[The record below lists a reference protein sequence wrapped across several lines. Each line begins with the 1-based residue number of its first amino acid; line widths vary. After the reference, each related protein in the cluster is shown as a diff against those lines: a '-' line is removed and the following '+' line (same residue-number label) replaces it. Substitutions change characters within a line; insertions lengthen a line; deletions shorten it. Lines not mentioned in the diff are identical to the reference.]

1 MGLFTL
7 FASLVSTINDTIK
20 ESNKRQRETKVYN
33 SYEDLDF
40 ANIDS
45 VTIVNTEMTYRIETE
60 EEFDPVMTNFLTDMD
75 GWQHYETKTVEYEV
89 ENGYEYT
96 FLIHYTNG
104 KSISRTYHES
114 HPTAQRLLE
123 IEEESNLF
131 TELEDSINEVNEI
144 LNDTTQW
151 GSPFDY
157 NEVASKFS
165 QMAKL
170 YNLQE
175 NPTEQELIEATRLK
189 TTSMLMSNR
198 KEYLES
204 IQELL
209 FFILAES
216 EKDNDDFNISNIRD
230 FMFTQ
235 NTAKGVDAFAI
246 LDVYEDVTDDI
257 VIAYERRRGF
267 NKFRKV
273 LIATFGNNK
282 AKIQYDD
289 VIVWD
294 MKILITAY
302 MKAFKKAAVSSI
314 QPQIKSQPK
323 ENFVVIDFETTGTN
337 YNYNSPDMDEI
348 LSVSII
354 NQDGEELLHTL
365 CNTERKKSWYGAQR
379 IHGIS
384 PQDVQGKPTFSQILP
399 QVLEILSSV
408 DFVIAYNIIF
418 EYNFVKSYIK
428 RSNPI
433 YSVDYHINWAMHKD
447 PMHMYAEYIG
457 SRKWFKLSEAAK
469 SFGYNFNPHDSLE
482 DVKATL
488 FLYNQLK

>member
-1 MGLFTL
+1 MLFGRKCKYCRNEYSSFKHTRCPYCGD
-7 FASLVSTINDTIK
+7 I
-20 ESNKRQRETKVYN
+20 
-33 SYEDLDF
+33 DF

-45 VTIVNTEMTYRIETE
+45 VTIMDTEMTYRTETE

-96 FLIHYTNG
+96 FLIYYTNG

-144 LNDTTQW
+144 LNDTPQW

-170 YNLQE
+170 YNLSS
-175 NPTEQELIEATRLK
+175 NPTEQELIEASRLK
-189 TTSMLMSNR
+189 ITSILMSDM
-198 KEYLES
+198 KEYVES

-209 FFILAES
+209 FYILAENS
-216 EKDNDDFNISNIRD
+216 DDNDDFAVSNIQD
-230 FMFTQ
+230 IIFTQ
-235 NTAKGVDAFAI
+235 NTATGVDAFAI
-246 LDVYEDVTDDI
+246 LDANEDITDST
-257 VIAYERRRGF
+257 VIAYERKRDF
-267 NKFRKV
+267 NDFRKI
-273 LIATFGNNK
+273 LIATLGNNK
-282 AKIQYDD
+282 AKIQYDN

-294 MKILITAY
+294 MKMLISAY
-302 MKAFKKAAVSSI
+302 MKAFEKAVSK
-314 QPQIKSQPK
+314 QVKSESKQNTK

-337 YNYNSPDMDEI
+337 YNCNSPDMDEI

-354 NQDGEELLHTL
+354 DQDGRVLMNTF
-365 CNTERKKSWYGAQR
+365 CNTERKKYWYGAQR
-379 IHGIS
+379 VHGIS
-384 PQDVQGKPTFSQILP
+384 PQAVQGYPTFRQILP
-399 QVLEILSSV
+399 QVLQILSSV

-418 EYNFVKSYIK
+418 ERNFVESYIK
-428 RSNPI
+428 RTNPM
-433 YSVDYHINWAMHKD
+433 YLVNYRINWAMNKD
-447 PMHMYAEYIG
+447 PMHMYANYVG
-457 SRKWFKLSEAAK
+457 SRRWIKLSEAAK
-469 SFGYNFNPHDSLE
+469 SLGYDFHPHDSLE

>member
-1 MGLFTL
+1 MLFGRKCKYCRNEYSSFKHTHCPYCDD
-7 FASLVSTINDTIK
+7 I
-20 ESNKRQRETKVYN
+20 
-33 SYEDLDF
+33 DF

-45 VTIVNTEMTYRIETE
+45 VTIIDTEMTYRTETE

-89 ENGYEYT
+89 ENGYNIT
-96 FLIHYTNG
+96 FVIHYTDG
-104 KSISRTYHES
+104 SSEWKTYHES
-114 HPTAQRLLE
+114 NPLAQRLLE

-170 YNLQE
+170 YNLSS

-189 TTSMLMSNR
+189 ITSILMSDM
-198 KEYLES
+198 KEYVES

-209 FFILAES
+209 FYILAENS
-216 EKDNDDFNISNIRD
+216 DDNDDFAVSNIQD
-230 FMFTQ
+230 IIFTQ
-235 NTAKGVDAFAI
+235 NTATGVDAFAI
-246 LDVYEDVTDDI
+246 LDANEDITDST
-257 VIAYERRRGF
+257 VIAYERKRDF
-267 NKFRKV
+267 NDFRKI
-273 LIATFGNNK
+273 LIATLGNNK
-282 AKIQYDD
+282 AKIQYDN

-294 MKILITAY
+294 MKMLISAY
-302 MKAFKKAAVSSI
+302 MKAFEKAVSK
-314 QPQIKSQPK
+314 QVKSESKQNIK

-337 YNYNSPDMDEI
+337 YNCNSPDMDEI

-354 NQDGEELLHTL
+354 DQDGKVLMNTF
-365 CNTERKKSWYGAQR
+365 CNTERKKYWYGAQR
-379 IHGIS
+379 VHGIS
-384 PQDVQGKPTFSQILP
+384 PQAVQGYPTFRQILP
-399 QVLEILSSV
+399 QVLQILSSV

-418 EYNFVKSYIK
+418 ERNFVESYIK
-428 RSNPI
+428 RTNPM
-433 YSVDYHINWAMHKD
+433 YLVNYRINWAMDKD
-447 PMHMYAEYIG
+447 PMHMYANYVG
-457 SRKWFKLSEAAK
+457 SHRWIKLSEAAK
-469 SFGYNFNPHDSLE
+469 SLGYDFNPHDSLE

-488 FLYNQLK
+488 FLYKQLK